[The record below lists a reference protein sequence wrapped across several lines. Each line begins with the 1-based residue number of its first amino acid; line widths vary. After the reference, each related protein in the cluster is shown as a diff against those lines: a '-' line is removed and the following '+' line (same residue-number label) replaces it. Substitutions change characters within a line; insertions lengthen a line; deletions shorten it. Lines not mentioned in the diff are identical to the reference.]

1 MKISNYS
8 VRILNANSNPIQEKD
23 GGYCPIKH
31 KEQYKIAL
39 KNFSEN
45 DASAE
50 LFIDGVN
57 CGFYLLKAKS
67 KLIIDSPNV
76 GEDDGLFT
84 FYKIDSEEGELISED
99 VDHQNFGLVQVKFV
113 AIKKDTNPE
122 QIKTVI
128 NNYFNYGTYR
138 WWIDYY
144 YDRYT
149 YPGNITPIWRV
160 NDIRYMHIGDTSAN
174 NTHTTVNDT
183 PILTNTTYTPL
194 FSTTL
199 NQVKEFQNGTAGVIT
214 GLQGYSDKMYEKPK
228 ETDLLLL
235 DTLTTI
241 NLRLIASDDVNQDQ
255 PRKITGFSNPI
266 PPALF

>member
-1 MKISNYS
+1 MKINNYS
-8 VRILNANSNPIQEKD
+8 VKILNANSNPIQEKE

-50 LFIDGVN
+50 LWIDGAN
-57 CGFYLLKAKS
+57 CGFYLLKANS

-76 GEDDGLFT
+76 GDDDGLFT
-84 FYKIDSEEGELISED
+84 FYKIDSDEGELISED
-99 VDHQNFGLVQVKFV
+99 VAAENFGLVQVKFV

-122 QIKTVI
+122 QIKTII

-144 YDRYT
+144 YDRYE
-149 YPGNITPIWRV
+149 YPPNVTPLWKINP
-160 NDIRYMHIGDTSAN
+160 NDVWHLRIGDSTAEPIKFSTTTAPAN
-174 NTHTTVNDT
+174 STFVTTVNAV
-183 PILTNTTYTPL
+183 NN
-194 FSTTL
+194 FNASA
-199 NQVKEFQNGTAGVIT
+199 GTT
-214 GLQGYSDKMYEKPK
+214 GLTGYSDKTYEKPK
-228 ETDLLLL
+228 ETDYLLL

-241 NLRLIASDDVNQDQ
+241 SLRLVASNEADSDN

-266 PPALF
+266 PPAIF